1 MFGFGMEYEGAAFW
15 LPVVWAALLAL
26 AVAMYVVI
34 DGFDLGV
41 GILFTA
47 AQKGNWRDRMMLS
60 VAPIWDGNET
70 WLVLGGG
77 GLFAVFSVAY
87 AILLPALYIPII
99 LMLIALIF
107 RGVAFEFRFKA
118 DRSQFVWDN
127 AFHYGSLL
135 ATFAQ
140 GMVLGAFV
148 QGFKV
153 EGRGFAGGTMDWL
166 TPFSVLTGIGLV
178 CGYGLLG
185 ATWCVMKT
193 SGELEIWARR
203 KSLQFL
209 AATIVSMAV
218 VSAWVPF
225 LGLDIQWRWIS
236 WPNIL
241 YVAPVPVVT
250 ALVAWGIF
258 QGIRNGRHV
267 APFLLTI
274 ALFLLGFLGLAI
286 SLFPYIVPPHYTI
299 WQAANAVSA
308 LQFALVGYSVVMPLT
323 LAYTGYAYWVFR
335 GKVAEDIQSGGYG
348 H

>member
-15 LPVVWAALLAL
+15 LPLVWSGLLVL

-47 AQKGNWRDRMMLS
+47 ASKGNWRDRMMIS

-70 WLVLGGG
+70 WLILGGG

-87 AILLPALYIPII
+87 AILLPALYLPLI
-99 LMLIALIF
+99 LMLLALIF

-118 DRSQFVWDN
+118 EKSQFLWDN
-127 AFHYGSLL
+127 AFHYGSLV

-148 QGFKV
+148 QGFTT
-153 EGRGFAGGTMDWL
+153 EGRGFTGGTMDWL
-166 TPFSVLTGIGLV
+166 TPFSVMTGVGLI

-193 SGELEIWARR
+193 SGELQIWARR
-203 KSLQFL
+203 KSMQFL
-209 AATIVSMAV
+209 AGTMLSMAIVSF
-218 VSAWVPF
+218 WVPF
-225 LGLDIQWRWIS
+225 LGTQIQWRWIS
-236 WPNIL
+236 WPNIVFL
-241 YVAPVPVVT
+241 APIPVIT
-250 ALVAWGIF
+250 AAICWWIF
-258 QGIRNGRHV
+258 SALRIGREV
-267 APFLLTI
+267 SPFLLSI
-274 ALFLLGFLGLAI
+274 VLFLLGFLGLAV
-286 SLFPYIVPPHYTI
+286 SLFPFVVPPKMTI
-299 WQAANAVSA
+299 WEAANAVSA
-308 LQFALVGYSVVMPLT
+308 LKFALVGYSVVMPLT
-323 LAYTGYAYWVFR
+323 LAYTAYAYWVFR
-335 GKVAEDIQSGGYG
+335 GKVAEDIASGGYG

>member
-15 LPVVWAALLAL
+15 LPLVWAALLAV

-47 AQKGNWRDRMMLS
+47 ARKGNWRDRMMLS

-87 AILLPALYIPII
+87 AILLPALYLPLI

-118 DRSQFVWDN
+118 TRSQFIWDN
-127 AFHYGSLL
+127 AFHYGSLV

-148 QGFKV
+148 QGFQT
-153 EGRGFAGGTMDWL
+153 EGRAFTGGTLDWL

-209 AATIVSMAV
+209 AATLVAMTL

-225 LGLDIQWRWIS
+225 LGREIQWRWIS
-236 WPNIL
+236 WPNVL
-241 YVAPVPVVT
+241 YVAPVPLVT

-258 QGIRNGRHV
+258 RGLRGGRDV

-286 SLFPYIVPPHYTI
+286 SLFPYIVPPRMTI

-308 LQFALVGYSVVMPLT
+308 LQFALVGYAVVMPLT

-335 GKVAEDIQSGGYG
+335 GKVAEDIESGGYG

>member
-1 MFGFGMEYEGAAFW
+1 MLGFGMEYEGAAFW
-15 LPVVWAALLAL
+15 LPLVWAALLGL

-47 AQKGNWRDRMMLS
+47 ARKGNWRDRMMLS

-87 AILLPALYIPII
+87 AILLPALYLPLI

-118 DRSQFVWDN
+118 DKSQFIWDN
-127 AFHYGSLL
+127 AFHYGSLV

-140 GMVLGAFV
+140 GLVLGAFV
-148 QGFKV
+148 QGFKI
-153 EGRGFAGGTMDWL
+153 EGRGYTGGTMDWL
-166 TPFSVLTGIGLV
+166 TPFSVMTGVGLV

-193 SGELEIWARR
+193 SGELEVWARR

-209 AATIVSMAV
+209 AGTVVSMAI
-218 VSAWVPF
+218 VSFWVPF
-225 LGLDIQWRWIS
+225 LGLQIEQRWLS
-236 WPNIL
+236 FPNIAYL
-241 YVAPVPVVT
+241 SPVPVVT
-250 ALVAWGIF
+250 GLVCWGIYRT
-258 QGIRNGRHV
+258 IRNGGEV

-274 ALFLLGFLGLAI
+274 ALFLLGFVGLTI
-286 SLFPYIVPPHYTI
+286 SLFPFIVPPAMSI

-308 LQFALVGYSVVMPLT
+308 LQFALVGYAVIMPLT
-323 LAYTGYAYWVFR
+323 LAYTAYAYWVFR
-335 GKVAEDIQSGGYG
+335 GKVAEDLDAGGYG